1 MRKTISIMSEAIS
14 MMREAIS
21 MMRESLRRDRRV
33 TQEQSRAIK
42 SNPEQSRAIQ
52 SNPERPPG
60 STCLMREAIRGHQRP
75 SEAVHLVGG
84 SSEVISGHQ
93 RSSEAVHLP
102 GAKTSSTVTVVIGG
116 ST

>member
-1 MRKTISIMSEAIS
+1 MRKTISIMS
-14 MMREAIS
+14 EAIS

-42 SNPEQSRAIQ
+42 SNPE
-52 SNPERPPG
+52 RPPG
-60 STCLMREAIRGHQRP
+60 STCLMREAIRGHQRPSEAIRGHQRP